1 MTRILTKPATEE
13 VRMVC
18 PGVELL
24 GDLTVPENPVGLVIF
39 AHGSGSSRQS
49 PRNRQVAGCMH
60 DHGLA
65 TLLFDL
71 LTPVEAEAEERGA
84 MRRFDIPFLTNR
96 LVSATRWA
104 REQPALRGLGIGYFG
119 ASTGAAAALAAAAQ
133 LPEIGAVVSRG
144 GRTDLA
150 GEASRRVNCPVLL
163 IVGSRDVP
171 VWQWNRETLD
181 LLGGERRLAV
191 VEGASHLFPEP
202 GALEEVEDLAADWFA
217 LHLVRL
223 KKPGKPVP

>member
-1 MTRILTKPATEE
+1 MEE
-13 VRMVC
+13 VRMSG
-18 PGVELL
+18 PGVELF
-24 GDLTVPENPVGLVIF
+24 GDLTWVENPVGLVVF
-39 AHGSGSSRQS
+39 AHGSGSSRRS
-49 PRNRQVAGCMH
+49 PRNRQVAGRMH
-60 DHGLA
+60 DHRLA

-71 LTPVEAEAEERGA
+71 LAPAEAVAEERGA

-133 LPEIGAVVSRG
+133 LPDTGAVVSRG

-150 GEASRRVNCPVLL
+150 GEACRRVTCPVLL

-202 GALEEVEDLAADWFA
+202 GALEEVADLAADWFA
-217 LHLVRL
+217 LHLM
-223 KKPGKPVP
+223 KPTSPGKPAP

>member
-1 MTRILTKPATEE
+1 MA
-13 VRMVC
+13 C
-18 PGVELL
+18 PGVVLL
-24 GDLTVPENPVGLVIF
+24 GDLTVPEEPLGLVVF

-49 PRNRQVAGCMH
+49 PRNRQVAGRMH
-60 DHGLA
+60 GRGLA

-71 LTPVEAEAEERGA
+71 LSPAEAEAEESGA

-104 REQPALRGLGIGYFG
+104 REQPGLRGLGIGYFG

-133 LPEIGAVVSRG
+133 LSDIDAVVSRG

-150 GEASRRVNCPVLL
+150 GEASRRVTCPVLL

-181 LLGGERRLAV
+181 LLGGDRRLAV
-191 VEGASHLFPEP
+191 VEGASHLFAEP
-202 GALEEVEDLAADWFA
+202 GALEEVADLAADWFVH
-217 LHLVRL
+217 HLARL
-223 KKPGKPVP
+223 NTPGKPAP